1 MHPGKWLVAAAVAV
15 TIGVGAGTVA
25 RADSK
30 AALAQVPAADKAL
43 IQEAV
48 KEGELSYWDAV
59 IQPETNDALAAAFRK
74 HYGLPAGFKVNYTL
88 SNTSGLVTRVDQEL
102 QANRVTIDLA
112 AIASLPWVYDH
123 VRKGDIMQY
132 DSPEYGAF
140 SKIFQL
146 GLGKKGYF
154 AFNGAYLFVPM
165 WSTDNLKFSGTSW
178 KDVLGAVAEGRMSVG
193 DVSKSEAYAATQ
205 IGLRKVLGV
214 DYFKSLAKMKPTYLI
229 RSEQIASRLVSGED
243 LMAFS
248 GMPTR
253 AYQFNQR
260 GGKLKFMLPKEGVV
274 LLAQA
279 MFILKAAPH
288 PAAAKLWLDFV
299 LSEEGQSILVSHEA
313 MISGR
318 NGFKSPI
325 PDYAPPIESLN
336 VIPIDWP
343 SVTPDDMKKIK
354 AEWSETFGR

>member
-1 MHPGKWLVAAAVAV
+1 MHRMKWLGTSVLALA
-15 TIGVGAGTVA
+15 TVA
-25 RADSK
+25 GLAS
-30 AALAQVPAADKAL
+30 AAGAQQLAQASPAEKAL
-43 IQEAV
+43 VQQAM
-48 KEGELSYWDAV
+48 KEGQLSYWDAV

-74 HYGLPAGFKVNYTL
+74 RYGLPAGFKVNYTL

-102 QANRVTIDLA
+102 QANRVTIDVVD
-112 AIASLPWVYDH
+112 IASLPWVHDH
-123 VRKGDIMQY
+123 VRKGQVMEY
-132 DSPEYGAF
+132 DSPQYA
-140 SKIFQL
+140 SYTKIFSL

-178 KDVLGAVAEGRMSVG
+178 KDVIGAVAEGRMSIG

-214 DYFKSLAKMKPTYLI
+214 DYFKSIAKMKPTYLI

-253 AYQFNQR
+253 AFQFNHR

-274 LLAQA
+274 LLPQA
-279 MFILKAAPH
+279 MFILKAAQH
-288 PAAAKLWLDFV
+288 PAAAKLWVDFV
-299 LSEEGQSILVSHEA
+299 LSQEGQSILVSHEA
-313 MISGR
+313 LISGR
-318 NGFKSPI
+318 DGFKSPI
-325 PDYAPPIESLN
+325 PDYAPPIESLH
-336 VIPIDWP
+336 VIPVDWA
-343 SVTPDDMKKIK
+343 SVTTDDLKKIK

>member
-1 MHPGKWLVAAAVAV
+1 MHPMKWFGAVALAA
-15 TIGVGAGTVA
+15 TMASGLAA
-25 RADSK
+25 S
-30 AALAQVPAADKAL
+30 ALAQASSSEKAL
-43 IQEAV
+43 VQQAT

-59 IQPETNDALAAAFRK
+59 IQPETNDALSAAFHKR
-74 HYGLPAGFKVNYTL
+74 YGLPASFKVNYTL

-102 QANRVTIDLA
+102 QANRVTIDVVD
-112 AIASLPWVYDH
+112 IASLPWVYDH
-123 VRKGDIMQY
+123 VRKGQVLEY
-132 DSPEYGAF
+132 DSPQYAAYG
-140 SKIFQL
+140 KIFEL

-205 IGLRKVLGV
+205 IGLRKVLGI
-214 DYFKSLAKMKPTYLI
+214 DFFKSLAKMKPTYLI

-253 AYQFNQR
+253 AYQFNHR

-274 LLAQA
+274 LLPQA

-288 PAAAKLWLDFV
+288 PAAAKLWIDFV
-299 LSEEGQSILVSHEA
+299 LSEEGQKILVSHEA
-313 MISGR
+313 LISGR
-318 NGFKSPI
+318 AGFKSPI
-325 PDYAPPIESLN
+325 PDYAPPIESLH

-343 SVTPDDMKKIK
+343 SVSTDDLKKIK
-354 AEWSETFGR
+354 AEWSQTFGR

>member
-1 MHPGKWLVAAAVAV
+1 MHPMKWFGAVALAA
-15 TIGVGAGTVA
+15 TMASGLAA
-25 RADSK
+25 S
-30 AALAQVPAADKAL
+30 ALAQASSSEKAL
-43 IQEAV
+43 VQQAT

-59 IQPETNDALAAAFRK
+59 IQPETNDALSAAFRK
-74 HYGLPAGFKVNYTL
+74 RYGLPASFKVNYTL

-102 QANRVTIDLA
+102 QANRVTIDVVD
-112 AIASLPWVYDH
+112 IASLPWVYDH
-123 VRKGDIMQY
+123 VRKGQVLEY
-132 DSPEYGAF
+132 DSPRYAAYG
-140 SKIFQL
+140 KIFEL

-193 DVSKSEAYAATQ
+193 DVSNSEAYAATQ

-214 DYFKSLAKMKPTYLI
+214 DFFKSLAKMKPTYLI

-253 AYQFNQR
+253 AYQFNHR

-274 LLAQA
+274 LLPQA

-288 PAAAKLWLDFV
+288 PAAAKLWIDFV
-299 LSEEGQSILVSHEA
+299 LSEEGQKILVGHEA
-313 MISGR
+313 LISGR
-318 NGFKSPI
+318 TGFKSPI
-325 PDYAPPIESLN
+325 PDYAPPIESLH

-343 SVTPDDMKKIK
+343 SVSTDDLKKIK
-354 AEWSETFGR
+354 AEWSQTFGR